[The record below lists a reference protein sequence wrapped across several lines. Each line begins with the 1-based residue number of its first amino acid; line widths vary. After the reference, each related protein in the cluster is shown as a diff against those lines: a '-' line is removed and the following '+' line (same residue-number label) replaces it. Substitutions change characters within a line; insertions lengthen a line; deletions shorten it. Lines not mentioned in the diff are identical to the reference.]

1 MARPRITV
9 VVKKDQQGEPAE
21 VYLYLNPEGRDQLVA
36 ELQHLSERSD
46 HFHMQPDELVAEVPL
61 CGIPYESDELVP
73 GHVKVMFRPDDW
85 DRQYFPH
92 VMKDDETSA

>member
-1 MARPRITV
+1 MAKPRITFA
-9 VVKKDQQGEPAE
+9 VKKNEQGEPVE

-46 HFHMQPDELVAEVPL
+46 HFHMQHDELIAEVLTQSVPYEPDEI
-61 CGIPYESDELVP
+61 IPW
-73 GHVKVMFRPDDW
+73 HVKVMFRPDVW

-92 VMKDDETSA
+92 VMEDDDASA